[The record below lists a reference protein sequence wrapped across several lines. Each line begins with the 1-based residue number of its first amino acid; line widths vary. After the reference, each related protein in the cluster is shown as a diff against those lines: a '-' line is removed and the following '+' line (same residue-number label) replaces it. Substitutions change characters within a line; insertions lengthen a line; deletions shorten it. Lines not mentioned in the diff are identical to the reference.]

1 MRRQFAGWPTTNTDM
16 SRPRF
21 LIAALALLGPAAA
34 VVIGA
39 RGLRNGAEQNQLLP
53 IRHCVE
59 TADGPYRILVW
70 RRSDAGRKPKPL
82 ILYSPGWG
90 GAKWMFENACRLTS
104 LNKDISW
111 SRSMMWHETSQRQEW
126 PPTHGLPEQRHLP
139 WETRPDSRVRP
150 PLLRPGWNWPFAR
163 LAGS

>member
-39 RGLRNGAEQNQLLP
+39 RSLRNGAEQNRLLP
-53 IRHCVE
+53 IRHCVK

-90 GAKWMFENACRLTS
+90 GKVDVRERLPAHLAEQGYIVVAFDDVARDKPAAGVAANAWLARTEAFAMG
-104 LNKDISW
+104 N
-111 SRSMMWHETSQRQEW
+111 
-126 PPTHGLPEQRHLP
+126 PPN
-139 WETRPDSRVRP
+139 SRVRP